1 MKCPS
6 CHSENPADFKFCK
19 KCAVPLTRGATPN
32 VMATETLKKSAAEL
46 TTGLTFAGRYQI
58 IEEIGRGG
66 MGWVYKVQDT
76 KVGEKVALKIIR
88 PEASLDGTSLERFT
102 NELKLARRIRHK
114 NVCQMFDLGEDGGLR
129 FITMEDVHGEDL

>member
-1 MKCPS
+1 MKCPA
-6 CHSENPADFKFCK
+6 CHSENPADSKFCK
-19 KCAVPLTRGATPN
+19 ECAAPLTRGATPN
-32 VMATETLKKSAAEL
+32 ATATETLKRAASEMS
-46 TTGLTFAGRYQI
+46 TGSTFAGRYQI

-66 MGWVYKVQDT
+66 MGRVYKVQET

-88 PEASLDGTSLERFT
+88 PDASLDGTSLERFT

-129 FITMEDVHGEDL
+129 FITMEYVHGEDS